1 LTDPTGICFLSY
13 RRIRADE
20 ARLLIT
26 ALHER
31 GIPTW
36 QDLTDLPAT
45 PTEDE
50 LRRVLADPGTASAIL
65 FVTPEVEHS
74 TVIREIEA
82 PAILERHK
90 TDDLFFVVPVAAGG
104 LDYADV
110 PRMLGPNVTLAHL
123 PGWNIHRL
131 AADPMDDAAAS
142 GIADI
147 VLQQRLAAVHQS
159 LPPDAVLRVAVNTR
173 APLPRTQGS
182 ALSIDLTH
190 LFAGRL
196 APSSAWSNAILPGL
210 ASVVRTIRVKSPNRR
225 IEITGQLA
233 IPAAVAVGAALLSV
247 SGMRAGWVQDQHSFG
262 RPWERWDINRDR
274 EASGFTTEVRP
285 QHPGAADVAVL
296 VSAAADVNSD
306 FAATAATLP
315 PLRAVVS
322 ISPYGPPSGRT
333 ILTGGQALDVAHLT
347 IDALRRA
354 RAQYHCRGAVHL
366 FMAAPVG
373 LAFMI
378 GQLLNTLGTVHT
390 YEHVPGRPI
399 PYVPAAVLSPSM

>member
-1 LTDPTGICFLSY
+1 LTDPTGLCFLSY

-26 ALHER
+26 ALRER

-74 TVIREIEA
+74 TVIREIEV

-110 PRMLGPNVTLAHL
+110 PRMLGPHATLAHL
-123 PGWNIHRL
+123 PGWNIHRI
-131 AADPMDDAAAS
+131 AANPMDDAAAS

-159 LPPDAVLRVAVNTR
+159 LPPDAVLRIAINSR
-173 APLPRTQGS
+173 ATLPRTKGL
-182 ALSIDLTH
+182 ALSIDLMH

-196 APSSAWSNAILPGL
+196 ALSPAWSNAILPGL
-210 ASVVRTIRVKSPNRR
+210 ASVVRKC
-225 IEITGQLA
+225 A
-233 IPAAVAVGAALLSV
+233 
-247 SGMRAGWVQDQHSFG
+247 
-262 RPWERWDINRDR
+262 
-274 EASGFTTEVRP
+274 
-285 QHPGAADVAVL
+285 
-296 VSAAADVNSD
+296 
-306 FAATAATLP
+306 
-315 PLRAVVS
+315 
-322 ISPYGPPSGRT
+322 
-333 ILTGGQALDVAHLT
+333 
-347 IDALRRA
+347 
-354 RAQYHCRGAVHL
+354 
-366 FMAAPVG
+366 
-373 LAFMI
+373 
-378 GQLLNTLGTVHT
+378 
-390 YEHVPGRPI
+390 
-399 PYVPAAVLSPSM
+399 